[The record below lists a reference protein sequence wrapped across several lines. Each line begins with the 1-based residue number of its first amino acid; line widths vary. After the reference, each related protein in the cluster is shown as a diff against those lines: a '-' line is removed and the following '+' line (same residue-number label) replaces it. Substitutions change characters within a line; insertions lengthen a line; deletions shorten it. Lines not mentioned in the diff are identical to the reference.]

1 MVADTVGPELKR
13 ELPWLKLDDGVW
25 AVGLSLYLE
34 DIDMLV
40 VADLHL
46 GYEQALEESGVFI
59 PPVQFKFIAS
69 FILEAL
75 RETGSRRLLMLGDVK
90 HEFGSALKQE
100 WGETIELLSRL
111 KEKGVEVSVVRGNH
125 DNFLIPM
132 LKRLEVP
139 LYDPHLRL
147 GRYLFMHGHKEPP
160 LDAWG
165 GVEYV
170 VIGHEHPA
178 VLLRDELGV
187 SMKLKSF
194 LVGAFGGTGL
204 IVLPA
209 LSPLMPGTEVNAPRV
224 RYLSPILERADVKS
238 MRVYAADLESGI
250 YDFGT
255 VELLSKALFMSG

>member
-1 MVADTVGPELKR
+1 MEAASLELKGG
-13 ELPWLKLDDGVW
+13 LPWLKLDEGVW
-25 AVGLSLYLE
+25 AVGLGLYLE
-34 DIDMLV
+34 DIDTLV

-69 FILEAL
+69 FIMKALE
-75 RETGSRRLLMLGDVK
+75 ETGGKRLLLLGDVK

-100 WGETIELLSRL
+100 WGETLELLSRL
-111 KEKGVEVSVVRGNH
+111 KERGVEVSVVRGNH
-125 DNFLIPM
+125 DNFLIPI
-132 LKRLEVP
+132 LRRLEVP
-139 LYDPHLRL
+139 LYDPHLKL

-165 GVEYV
+165 GAEYV

-178 VLLRDELGV
+178 ILLRDELGV
-187 SMKLKSF
+187 TLKLKCF
-194 LVGAFGGTGL
+194 LVGSFEGAKL
-204 IVLPA
+204 IVVPA

-224 RYLSPILERADVKS
+224 RYLSPLLQRANVSS
-238 MRVYAADLESGI
+238 MQAYAVELESGI

-255 VELLSKALFMSG
+255 VELLTKALLAGE

>member
-1 MVADTVGPELKR
+1 M
-13 ELPWLKLDDGVW
+13 
-25 AVGLSLYLE
+25 YLE
-34 DIDMLV
+34 DIDTLV

-46 GYEQALEESGVFI
+46 GYEQALEETGVFI
-59 PPVQFKFIAS
+59 PPVQFKFITT
-69 FILEAL
+69 FITRAL
-75 RETGSRRLLMLGDVK
+75 QETGSRRLLLLGDVK

-100 WGETIELLSRL
+100 WGETIELISKL
-111 KEKGVEVSVVRGNH
+111 KERGVEISVVRGNH

-147 GRYLFMHGHKEPP
+147 DRYLFMHGHKDPP
-160 LDAWG
+160 IDAWG
-165 GVEYV
+165 GAECV

-187 SMKLKSF
+187 SIKLKSF
-194 LVGAFGGTGL
+194 LVGTFEGAKL

-224 RYLSPILERADVKS
+224 RHLSPLLERVDLNS
-238 MRVYAADLESGI
+238 MRVYAVELESGI
-250 YDFGT
+250 YDFDT
-255 VELLSKALFMSG
+255 IELLSKALFASD